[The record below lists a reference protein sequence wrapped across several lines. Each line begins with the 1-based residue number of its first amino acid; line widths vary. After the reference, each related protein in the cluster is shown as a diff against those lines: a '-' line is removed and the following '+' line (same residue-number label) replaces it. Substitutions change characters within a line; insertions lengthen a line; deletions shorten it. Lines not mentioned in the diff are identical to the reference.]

1 VALDAFRGLESCLHI
16 LDVSSNN
23 LTEFPVQK
31 LQQSFNNFL
40 KLGLRDNK
48 IKHLFPIHNEEL
60 EKITKSNEKKKTKD
74 RVVNREA
81 NKGIPRENNHNE
93 FFSLQDFDFSGWNN
107 GPLKINT
114 IDGYARL
121 QLIVNG

>member
-1 VALDAFRGLESCLHI
+1 VSLDAFRGLESCLHI

-31 LQQSFNNFL
+31 LQQNFNNFL

-48 IKHLFPIHNEEL
+48 IKYLFPIHNEGS
-60 EKITKSNEKKKTKD
+60 EKIKSNEKTKTKD
-74 RVVNREA
+74 KAINREA
-81 NKGIPRENNHNE
+81 NKRILQENTHHE

-107 GPLKINT
+107 GPLQINT
-114 IDGYARL
+114 INGY
-121 QLIVNG
+121 IKM

>member
-1 VALDAFRGLESCLHI
+1 MVDCNIYHVSLNAFRGLESCLHI

-31 LQQSFNNFL
+31 LQQNFNNLL
-40 KLGLRDNK
+40 KLGVRDNK
-48 IKHLFPIHNEEL
+48 IKHLFPIHNEES
-60 EKITKSNEKKKTKD
+60 EVTAKSNEKKTTKD

-81 NKGIPRENNHNE
+81 NKGMSWENNHHE

-107 GPLKINT
+107 GPLQINT
-114 IDGYARL
+114 I
-121 QLIVNG
+121 NG